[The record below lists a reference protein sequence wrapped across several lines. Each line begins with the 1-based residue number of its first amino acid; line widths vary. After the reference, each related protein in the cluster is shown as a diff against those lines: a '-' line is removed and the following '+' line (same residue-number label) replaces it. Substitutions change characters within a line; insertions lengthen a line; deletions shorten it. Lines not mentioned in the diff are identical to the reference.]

1 LKNLGEVL
9 SGLVG
14 TRREHQPAAPHPRE
28 ITQCPKC
35 GEPLT
40 ESELFRNYRLCPSCR
55 HHFSVPAMERISML
69 VDDGS
74 FKEVNRWLASIDPLS
89 FTDKV
94 PYRQRLHEAQRRTGL
109 IDAAVTGLCRIGGI
123 PAVIAVLDFEFMG
136 GSMGSVVGEKIALAF
151 ELALKHR
158 VPMVTVSSSGGA
170 RMQEGILSLMQMA
183 KTSAAARRLRQARIP
198 FLSIL
203 ADPTTGGLLASF
215 ASLGDIIIAEP
226 KALIGFAGPRVI
238 EQAMGV
244 PLPPNSHSAEFLLQH
259 GHVDMVVDR
268 TKLRDTLIVL
278 LDLLTSRYRLA
289 SPAHPERFEAKLNPS
304 ITAWERV
311 QLARHPDRPT
321 TMDYIRLMTSTF
333 VELHG
338 DRHFGD
344 DPAIVAGIG
353 ELAGQPVAI
362 IGHERGHGD
371 EVAFRRNGR
380 ALPEGYRKAQR
391 VMRLAATF
399 GLPVITLIDTPGAY
413 PGLEGEERGVAGAI
427 AESLALMSE
436 LPTPIIAAVIGEGG
450 SGGALALAVADRI
463 LMQENAIYAVISP
476 EGAAAILYRDAT
488 RAEELAPAMK
498 LTAHDCRLLGV
509 IDVVVPEPPGGAH
522 TDPAQ
527 AAWQLKHSIVRE
539 LLEIQGRKPR
549 RLIAERYQKFRRMG
563 QMAPF
568 YSAVLNQLKERIPAI
583 TQPETQTR

>member
-1 LKNLGEVL
+1 MKNLVEVL
-9 SGLVG
+9 GGLVG
-14 TRREHQPAAPHPRE
+14 SRREQQPTVTHPRE

-35 GEPLT
+35 SEPLP
-40 ESELFRNYRLCPSCR
+40 ESDLYRNYRICPSCR
-55 HHFSVPAMERISML
+55 HHFSLPAMDRIGML
-69 VDDGS
+69 VDEGS
-74 FKEVNRWLASIDPLS
+74 FREVNKWLASIDPLS

-94 PYRQRLHEAQRRTGL
+94 PYRQRLQEAQRRTGL
-109 IDAAVTGLCRIGGI
+109 VDAAVTGLCRIGGI
-123 PAVIAVLDFEFMG
+123 SALIAVLDFEFMG

-151 ELALKHR
+151 ELALKQR
-158 VPMVTVSSSGGA
+158 IPMVTVSSSGGA

-183 KTSAAARRLRQARIP
+183 KTSAAARRLRQARVP
-198 FLSIL
+198 FISIL
-203 ADPTTGGLLASF
+203 ANPTTGGLLASF

-226 KALIGFAGPRVI
+226 AALIGFAGPRVI
-238 EQAMGV
+238 EQTTGM
-244 PLPPNSHSAEFLLQH
+244 PLPTNSHSAEFLLEH

-278 LDLLTSRYRLA
+278 LDLLTARYRLV
-289 SPAHPERFEAKLNPS
+289 STAHPERFEARHNPAIS
-304 ITAWERV
+304 AWQRV

-321 TMDYIRLMTSTF
+321 TLDYIRLMTSTF

-338 DRHFGD
+338 DRYFGD
-344 DPAIVAGIG
+344 DPAIVTGIG

-463 LMQENAIYAVISP
+463 LIQENAIYAVISP

-498 LTAHDCRLLGV
+498 LTAHDCKLLGV
-509 IDVVVPEPPGGAH
+509 VDVVVPEPPGGAH
-522 TDPAQ
+522 VDPAQ
-527 AAWQLKHSIVRE
+527 AAWQLKHAILRE
-539 LLEIQGRKPR
+539 LLEIQGRKPSK
-549 RLIAERYQKFRRMG
+549 LITDRYQKFRRMG
-563 QMAPF
+563 QLAPF
-568 YSAVLNQLKERIPAI
+568 YSALLSQLRERIPPI
-583 TQPETQTR
+583 TSLETHTS

>member
-1 LKNLGEVL
+1 MKNLTEVL
-9 SGLVG
+9 SHLMSG
-14 TRREHQPAAPHPRE
+14 RREPQATHPTE
-28 ITQCPKC
+28 ITECPEC
-35 GEPLT
+35 GASLS
-40 ESELFRNYRLCPSCR
+40 ESELYALYRVCPSCR
-55 HHFSVPAMERISML
+55 HHFSVPAMERIGML
-69 VDDGS
+69 VDEGS
-74 FKEVNRWLASIDPLS
+74 FKEINKWLASIDPLS

-94 PYRQRLHEAQRRTGL
+94 PYRQRLQEAQRRTGL
-109 IDAAVTGLCRIGGI
+109 VDAAVTGLCRIGGI
-123 PAVIAVLDFEFMG
+123 PTVIAVLDFDFMG

-151 ELALKHR
+151 ETALKHR
-158 VPMVTVSSSGGA
+158 IPMVAVSSSGGA

-183 KTSAAARRLRQARIP
+183 KTSAAARRLRQARLP
-198 FLSIL
+198 FISIL
-203 ADPTTGGLLASF
+203 ANPTTGGLLASF
-215 ASLGDIIIAEP
+215 ASLGDVIIAEP

-238 EQAMGV
+238 EQTMGA
-244 PLPPNSHSAEFLLQH
+244 PLPPGSHSAEFLLEH

-268 TKLRDTLIVL
+268 SKLRDTLVVL
-278 LDLLTSRYRLA
+278 LDLLTSKYRLV
-289 SPAHPERFEAKLNPS
+289 SLTGPDRFEPRYNPS
-304 ITAWERV
+304 VTPWQRV

-321 TMDYIRLMTSTF
+321 TLDYIRLMTSSF

-362 IGHERGHGD
+362 IGHERGHG
-371 EVAFRRNGR
+371 EQTPFRRNGR

-399 GLPVITLIDTPGAY
+399 GVPIVTLIDTPGAY
-413 PGLEGEERGVAGAI
+413 PGLEAEERGIASAI
-427 AESLALMSE
+427 AESLALMAE

-476 EGAAAILYRDAT
+476 EGAAAILYRDAAK
-488 RAEELAPAMK
+488 AEELTPAMK
-498 LTAHDCRLLGV
+498 LTAHDCKLLGV

-522 TDPAQ
+522 TDPAA
-527 AAWQLKHSIVRE
+527 AAWQLKHAIVRE
-539 LLEIQGRKPR
+539 LLEIQGRKPSK
-549 RLIAERYQKFRRMG
+549 LIAERYSKFRRMG

-568 YSAVLNQLKERIPAI
+568 YSALIGQLKERIPALG
-583 TQPETQTR
+583 TLEAQTN